1 MDQIDTQTK
10 ESLSWTEL
18 RELIEKTSLQMQET
32 DRRMQETDRRMQET
46 DRQMQETDRRMQET
60 DRQIQETSRLVAEL
74 RQHSKELDQRIEA
87 EREESRK
94 QDEKYRELADQFTST
109 TGHITEGIMKPAT
122 VRIFKDAGFDI
133 DRYCC
138 NLKKKNKNKQ
148 EEMEVDFVMLN
159 GTLAIVV
166 EVKTECRRKDIDHFL
181 RQLPKFKRLFPEYR
195 DKEILAAV
203 AALSYDRDAAEYAH
217 EQGLLVITTADGNL
231 FELEPFERNTLKRF

>member
-1 MDQIDTQTK
+1 MNQTNTQTT
-10 ESLSWTEL
+10 ELLSWAEL
-18 RELIEKTSLQMQET
+18 KELIQTTSLQ
-32 DRRMQETDRRMQET
+32 MQETDRRMQET
-46 DRQMQETDRRMQET
+46 DRQMQETDRKL
-60 DRQIQETSRLVAEL
+60 QETSRLVAEL
-74 RQHSKELDQRIEA
+74 RQHSKEIDRRIEA

-122 VRIFKDAGFDI
+122 VRIFKEAGFDI

-148 EEMEVDFVMLN
+148 EEMEVDFLMLN

-166 EVKTECRRKDIDHFL
+166 EVKTECRKKDVDHFL

-195 DKEILAAV
+195 NKEVFAAV
-203 AALSYDRDAAEYAH
+203 AALTYDREAAEYAH

-231 FELEPFERNTLKRF
+231 FDLEPFERKLLKRF